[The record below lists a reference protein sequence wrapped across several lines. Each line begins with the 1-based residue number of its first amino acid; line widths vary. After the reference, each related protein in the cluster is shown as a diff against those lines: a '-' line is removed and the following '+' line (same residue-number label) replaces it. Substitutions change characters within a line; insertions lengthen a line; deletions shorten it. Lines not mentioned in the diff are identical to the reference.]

1 MNNKDVRRGANI
13 YSKPVLGFYDL
24 LVVRLSNSLVWHC
37 PSRLMLDQYN
47 RLLGQEHLDV
57 GPGTGW
63 YLTHTHLP
71 ERNRITLMDLNENS
85 MEHAGSR
92 LADMPAA
99 GTRPAPRAV
108 TGNVLEPIPEH
119 LGNFDSVAVNY
130 LFHCI
135 PGTWQTKGEAFGHL
149 ADRLTDDGV
158 LFGGT
163 ILGRGVSH
171 NPAGKGLMALYNRMG
186 IFHNHDDDEA
196 GLRQALER
204 SFHQVSVEVVGT
216 VAVFNARQPRR

>member
-24 LVVRLSNSLVWHC
+24 LVVRLSNTLAWRC

-47 RLLGQEHLDV
+47 RFLGQEHLDV

-63 YLTHTHLP
+63 YLIHAHLP

-85 MEHAGSR
+85 MEHTGFR
-92 LADMPAA
+92 LAGMPTA

-119 LGNFDSVAVNY
+119 LGNFDSIATNY

-135 PGTWQTKGEAFGHL
+135 PGTWETKSEAFGHL

-163 ILGRGVSH
+163 ILGHGVRH
-171 NPAGKGLMALYNRMG
+171 NTVGKGLMALYNRMG
-186 IFHNHDDDEA
+186 IFHNRDDAEA
-196 GLRQALER
+196 GLQQALER
-204 SFHQVSVEVVGT
+204 SFHQTSVKVVGT